1 MWGVGA
7 GFIRT
12 HRESWEDRT
21 RPMAT
26 TSARSQRPA
35 GRQRPAGQAPGPQQ
49 ASGLVNPVGLVGMQ
63 APEVELPSP
72 SEATLAEIERKVYAA
87 ERLSA
92 EDGLALYA
100 CDNLS
105 WLGQLARHVQ
115 RQKSGEYVFF
125 NINRHIN
132 LTNICKAYCHFCS
145 FRRAVG
151 EEGGY
156 TMTHDEMVQT
166 AVSAAPKGITEL
178 HVVNGLH
185 PELGFDYYLDAL
197 RRLHEALPQVHLK
210 AFTAV
215 EIWWFAR
222 ITGLSYEEVLRQLI
236 DAGLGSLPGGG
247 AEIFA
252 PRVRRR
258 ICGYKSTAEDW
269 LDIHRTAHQLGLRT
283 NATMLYGHIETPE
296 ERVDHVLRLR
306 DLQDETGGF
315 QVFIPLRFHN
325 EHNLMSH
332 LPMATP
338 DESSKVFAVSRLLLD
353 NFAHMKAYW
362 IMLGLPV
369 ARRLLEF
376 GVDDIDGTVVQ
387 ERIYHMAGAET
398 PHEVSQD
405 DLIQL
410 IREAGRIPVQRDTV
424 YNIVRVYESES

>member
-1 MWGVGA
+1 
-7 GFIRT
+7 
-12 HRESWEDRT
+12 
-21 RPMAT
+21 MAT
-26 TSARSQRPA
+26 TTPTTTAPPRRA
-35 GRQRPAGQAPGPQQ
+35 KRRRGPGPRR
-49 ASGLVNPVGLVGMQ
+49 ATGLVNPTGLVGLQ
-63 APEVELPSP
+63 APETSLPKP
-72 SEATLAEIERKVYAA
+72 SAATLGDIERKVHAG

-100 CDNLS
+100 CDDLP
-105 WLGQLARHVQ
+105 WLGQLARLVQ
-115 RQKSGEYVFF
+115 RRKSGDDVYF

-145 FRRAVG
+145 FRRSVG
-151 EEGGY
+151 KEGGY
-156 TMTHDEMVQT
+156 TMTHDEIVST

-178 HVVNGLH
+178 HIVNGLH
-185 PELGFDYYLDAL
+185 PELDFDYYLEAL
-197 RRLHEALPQVHLK
+197 RRLRAALPDVHLK

-222 ITGLSYEEVLRQLI
+222 ITGLSYEEVLRQCVE
-236 DAGLGSLPGGG
+236 AGLGSLPGGG

-269 LDIHRTAHQLGLRT
+269 LEIHRIAHGMGLRT
-283 NATMLYGHIETPE
+283 NSTMLYGHIETPE
-296 ERVDHVLRLR
+296 ERIDHVLRLR

-338 DESSKVFAVSRLLLD
+338 YESLKVFTVSRLLLD
-353 NFAHMKAYW
+353 NFDHMKAYW
-362 IMLGLPV
+362 IMLGLPL
-369 ARRLLEF
+369 AQLSLHF
-376 GVDDIDGTVVQ
+376 GVDDLDGTVVE

-405 DLIQL
+405 DLL
-410 IREAGRIPVQRDTV
+410 RRIREAGRIPVQRDTV
-424 YNIVRVYESES
+424 YNVVQIYDN